1 MKNEN
6 IKEIWNYWEHIN
18 KLILLKRRET
28 AQKYGLTFE
37 QFHLLIELDHH
48 AEFRVSTCDLP
59 PTVGEIAADVG
70 NAPHTLSERIKRL
83 EKKDLVKKI
92 KDEKDLRI
100 NRVMLTE
107 KGQNLIDRI
116 KNEAISIFIYN
127 ALGEMDETSLDN
139 LSSSL
144 MQLHEN
150 LIKLN
155 QEI

>member
-107 KGQNLIDRI
+107 KGQSLIDRI

-144 MQLHEN
+144 KQLHGN

-155 QEI
+155 QKN